1 MQLKVAH
8 LSRRLGELK
17 LQPAVPSSSTYAS
30 RTCRDND
37 YNNIFRVNLH
47 KRNLKKYEIDQQKL
61 IAIIENSSKQ
71 YFKIT
76 EKQCLNCLRMPT
88 CSKKVQKLTKT
99 FQRLSNSAISVEV
112 ALQVYRI

>member
-1 MQLKVAH
+1 MQLKVAN

-76 EKQCLNCLRMPT
+76 EKQCRKLLANTDVL
-88 CSKKVQKLTKT
+88 KKGTKIDKNIPKT
-99 FQRLSNSAISVEV
+99 VEFG
-112 ALQVYRI
+112 YIG